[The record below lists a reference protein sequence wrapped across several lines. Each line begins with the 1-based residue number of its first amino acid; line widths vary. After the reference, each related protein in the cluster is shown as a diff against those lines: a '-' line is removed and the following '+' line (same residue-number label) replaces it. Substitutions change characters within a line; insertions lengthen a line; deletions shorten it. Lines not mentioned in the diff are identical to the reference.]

1 MKQGQ
6 LLKQKQNIK
15 LTPQLQMAIKI
26 LQYSRLELDQEIE
39 QAIESNPFLE
49 LSDANSS
56 NENMPTEISEDK
68 NSLTEFTD
76 AVLDSSRQNQLD
88 DDYDP
93 LEHIPQTGN
102 LSSHLLEQLQ
112 LSQLS
117 PRDLVIGEALIDSL
131 NEDGYC
137 LCTWQDI
144 RQACR
149 VSPEVSDQEIETVL
163 HLIQQFDPIGV
174 AARSLSECLLIQLQH
189 TDCEAHL
196 LNVAQAIASEHL
208 DCLAKSGTNGVVKNG
223 AFNPEHA
230 AQAISILKALDPKP
244 GAGFNAKTVH
254 YVEPDFWVEKV
265 RGVWKIHSFKQ
276 NKLRINDFY
285 QSLIKQSRG
294 NDSAY
299 MKQHLQEANWLIK
312 SIQSRQDTLKS
323 ILKTIIKKQSAFLEQ
338 GPKALQAL
346 SQKEVAELIGV
357 HESTVSRACS
367 NKYLRT
373 SFGTYELRALFKS
386 GVSNDVGTMQAST
399 AVHAWIQDLISN
411 ENPAKPLSDSHLV
424 DALKLKGLTVA
435 RRTVAK
441 YRESLNIP
449 ASYLR
454 QKHL

>member
-6 LLKQKQNIK
+6 QLKQSQSIK

-26 LQYSRLELDQEIE
+26 LQYSRIELDHEIE

-49 LSDANSS
+49 LSDSHVSS
-56 NENMPTEISEDK
+56 ENAPPEISENK

-76 AVLDSSRQNQLD
+76 AVLDSSRQKQID
-88 DDYDP
+88 EDYDP
-93 LEHIPQTGN
+93 LELIPQTES
-102 LSSHLLEQLQ
+102 LSSHLMEQLQ
-112 LSQLS
+112 LSQLGA
-117 PRDLVIGEALIDSL
+117 RDLVIGEALIDSL

-137 LCTWQDI
+137 LCSWQDI

-149 VSPEVSDQEIETVL
+149 TSPELSDQEIETVL

-189 TDCEAHL
+189 TECEQQL
-196 LNVAQAIASEHL
+196 LSIAQAIASEHL
-208 DCLAKSGTNGVVKNG
+208 DCLAKSGSAGVVKNTRY
-223 AFNPEHA
+223 NPDHA

-244 GAGFNAKTVH
+244 GAAFNAKTVH
-254 YVEPDFWVEKV
+254 YVEPDFWLEKV
-265 RGVWKIHSFKQ
+265 RGVWKIHVYKQ
-276 NKLRINDFY
+276 NKLRINHFY

-294 NDSAY
+294 NDSVY

-323 ILKTIIKKQSAFLEQ
+323 ILKAIIKKQTDFLEQ

-346 SQKEVAELIGV
+346 TQKEIAEQIGV

-386 GVSNDVGTMQAST
+386 GISHDSGNTQAST
-399 AVHAWIQDLISN
+399 AVHVWIQELVSN
-411 ENPAKPLSDSHLV
+411 ENPQKPLSDSDLV
-424 DALKLKGLTVA
+424 AALKLQGFTVA